1 MILCIEYGAAE
12 YYIIWILAENI
23 KYQLRSV

>member
-1 MILCIEYGAAE
+1 MTLCIEYGAAE
-12 YYIIWILAENI
+12 YYNICILAENI